1 LGADVL
7 VKFEAITKKFPG
19 VVALQEVSFDV
30 KRGEVHSIVGEN
42 GAGKSTLMNI
52 LSGVYLPTSGKFYF
66 DGDYV
71 NFKQPLDSQKAG
83 IAMIHQELSVAP
95 KLSVME
101 NIFIG
106 RLKKNKLGL
115 VDYKTMNRLCKQQL
129 EKLENRTIRPDQMV
143 SDLSTSERQIVEIA
157 KALTINAKLIIMD
170 EPTSSLSKTETET
183 LLKIIKAL
191 SKQGV
196 SIMFISHR
204 MEEVFSISDRITV
217 LRDGQYIETLNG
229 KDSDKNKIISLM
241 VGREFVNTFNR
252 KRKVYKK
259 EEVPVLEVK
268 KMNSKKLKDINFK
281 LYSGEV
287 LAITGLVGAG
297 RTELVQALFG
307 IEKTT
312 SGEIYVDGK
321 KVKINKPIDAIKMQ
335 FGLVP
340 EGRKTAGLF
349 LGMSVMNNMTITIL
363 NKMTKGMFIDNKK
376 DKMLAEEYRNKLSI
390 KTPSL
395 NQKIKF
401 LSGGNQQK
409 NIIAR
414 WLMTQPRVL
423 FLDEP
428 THGIDIGAKTEIY
441 KIIDSL
447 AKQGV
452 AIVLVSSE
460 LPEVLLLAD
469 RVIVMRKGEITSTM
483 NYSEVTQEKIME
495 KAIVI

>member
-1 LGADVL
+1 MGADVL

>member
-1 LGADVL
+1 MGADVL

-307 IEKTT
+307 IEKPT

-376 DKMLAEEYRNKLSI
+376 DKILAEEYRNKLSI

-495 KAIVI
+495 NAIVI

>member
-1 LGADVL
+1 MGADVL

-30 KRGEVHSIVGEN
+30 KKGEVHSIVGEN

-143 SDLSTSERQIVEIA
+143 NDLSTSERQIVEIA

-217 LRDGQYIETLNG
+217 LRDGQYIKTLNG

-252 KRKVYKK
+252 NRKVYKK
-259 EEVPVLEVK
+259 EEVSVLEVK

-483 NYSEVTQEKIME
+483 NYGEVTQEKIME
-495 KAIVI
+495 NAIVI

>member
-1 LGADVL
+1 MGTDVL

-30 KRGEVHSIVGEN
+30 KKGEVHSIVGEN

-52 LSGVYLPTSGKFYF
+52 LSGVYLPSSGEFYF
-66 DGDYV
+66 DGGYV
-71 NFKQPLDSQKAG
+71 NFKQPLESQKAG

-115 VDYKTMNRLCKQQL
+115 VDYKEMNRLCKQQL
-129 EKLENRTIRPDQMV
+129 EKLENKTIRPDQMV

-183 LLKIIKAL
+183 LLKIIKTL

-241 VGREFVNTFNR
+241 VGREFENTFNR
-252 KRKVYKK
+252 ERKVYNK

-268 KMNSKKLKDINFK
+268 KMNSRKLKDINFK

-297 RTELVQALFG
+297 RTELVQSLFG
-307 IEKTT
+307 IEKTN

-363 NKMTKGMFIDNKK
+363 RKITKGLFIDNKK
-376 DKMLAEEYRNKLSI
+376 DKMLAQEYRDKLSI

-483 NYSEVTQEKIME
+483 NHSEVTQENIME
-495 KAIVI
+495 NAIVI

>member
-1 LGADVL
+1 MGADVL

-143 SDLSTSERQIVEIA
+143 SELSTSERQIVEIA

-170 EPTSSLSKTETET
+170 EPTSSLSKTETGT

-414 WLMTQPRVL
+414 WLMTKPRVL

-495 KAIVI
+495 NAIVI

>member
-1 LGADVL
+1 MGADVL

-268 KMNSKKLKDINFK
+268 KMNSKKLKDINLK

-495 KAIVI
+495 NAIVI

>member
-1 LGADVL
+1 MGADVL

-66 DGDYV
+66 DGDFV

-495 KAIVI
+495 NAIVI

>member
-1 LGADVL
+1 MGADVL

-495 KAIVI
+495 NAIVI